1 MSECRK
7 RKSRVNVVEHRP
19 SRYSRMMRDRA
30 ELVKG
35 VRQHGHIE
43 PLTCSML
50 QVANKTMKTRVGVRC
65 EHGEAEETTGG
76 EAGDRCACACVRV
89 RVCVCVCVSMIAC
102 TLSRFS
108 LHPFSLFLAPTHLQ
122 CARNSNKPFFMKN
135 VSTAEK
141 DASAVE
147 ENGVQADGA
156 L

>member
-19 SRYSRMMRDRA
+19 SGYSRMMRDRA

-89 RVCVCVCVSMIAC
+89 RVCVCVCVCAC
-102 TLSRFS
+102 
-108 LHPFSLFLAPTHLQ
+108 A
-122 CARNSNKPFFMKN
+122 CA
-135 VSTAEK
+135 
-141 DASAVE
+141 
-147 ENGVQADGA
+147 
-156 L
+156 